1 MLPLVIVATLLA
13 ILIGAWMVMLQRR
26 TPARRIHFVGPHC
39 AGKTEATARLLGL
52 PNRTVPTLGSHT
64 TRLGQTEIV
73 ECVQDDLTPDFVNR
87 FHINGTDRFIFFVK
101 NEEEMRLFPDLTG
114 FDVRFVMWKK
124 MDEKKNTNLI
134 YLDESV
140 NNLLPLLK

>member
-1 MLPLVIVATLLA
+1 MLPLMIVATLLA
-13 ILIGAWMVMLQRR
+13 VLFGLWLILSYNQR
-26 TPARRIHFVGPHC
+26 PARRIHFVGPHC

-64 TRLGQTEIV
+64 TRVGQTEIV

-114 FDVRFVMWKK
+114 FDVKFVMWRK
-124 MDEKKNTNLI
+124 MPEKKSTNLT

-140 NNLLPLLK
+140 SNLLPLLK